1 MDDREQDR
9 PEEVIV
15 FLPCPARRA
24 LRKVQLA
31 FAGVRLEI
39 LRRGPIRTPIRA
51 VLHGDDGVTAIHV
64 LTNAELSAELRE
76 RREPGLDPLA
86 AFRIPAGATAGR
98 IATVTDGDLR
108 ATLLDPILRGLAVSA
123 LVARA
128 QVEVEEWEGREAEP
142 GRLLVWLQ
150 KHGGD
155 AALSDEERVWLESP
169 VGSLPEEAWQAD
181 LPGQLGEVAHRLRL
195 VADPTAID
203 VPGLLHSFGILQ
215 DELPAVLR
223 RPDVAQSGDPE

>member
-1 MDDREQDR
+1 VDNRGDNGGHDR
-9 PEEVIV
+9 PQNFAEDVVV

-31 FAGVRLEI
+31 FTGVRLEI
-39 LRRGPIRTPIRA
+39 VRRGPIRTPIRA
-51 VLHGDDGVTAIHV
+51 VLHADDGATPIHV
-64 LTNAELSAELRE
+64 LTSAELSTELRK
-76 RREPGLDPLA
+76 RKEPGMDPLA
-86 AFRIPAGATAGR
+86 ALRMPAGAIADR
-98 IATVTDGDLR
+98 IADVTRGKLR
-108 ATLLDPILRGLAVSA
+108 PALPDPLLRGLALSA

-142 GRLLVWLQ
+142 VRLLQWLV

-155 AALSDEERVWLESP
+155 AALSGQERGWLESP

-181 LPGQLGEVAHRLRL
+181 LPRQLGDVAYVLGL
-195 VADPTAID
+195 VGDPTAVD

-215 DELPAVLR
+215 DELPAALR
-223 RPDVAQSGDPE
+223 S